1 MYCANIEV
9 VDSAV
14 RKHSKTKEAV
24 LPEDIEVEEK
34 SPPLPKPGCFPF
46 ENRFLI
52 SDRKSEEV

>member
-1 MYCANIEV
+1 MIPPVGKTYCANIEA

-34 SPPLPKPGCFPF
+34 TP
-46 ENRFLI
+46 
-52 SDRKSEEV
+52 RKHIETDESIHL